1 MSSTNS
7 ILSRKYPAK
16 AHYLRVLDY
25 IKSKTSISLDNDVIY
40 LEGQRSRMNE
50 DNDQEAP
57 FRQRRYFYYLT
68 GCELPDCSVVYD
80 VKSGKST
87 LFIPPVVE
95 DEVVWSG
102 LPLTKEEA
110 LKRWAL
116 YWFSCT
122 CVLSVGLRQV

>member
-1 MSSTNS
+1 
-7 ILSRKYPAK
+7 
-16 AHYLRVLDY
+16 
-25 IKSKTSISLDNDVIY
+25 
-40 LEGQRSRMNE
+40 MNE

-95 DEVVWSG
+95 DEVIWSG
-102 LPLTKEEA
+102 LPLMKEEA
-110 LKRWAL
+110 LKRWVL
-116 YWFSCT
+116 RLSLVC
-122 CVLSVGLRQV
+122 CVPEV